1 MYDPERG
8 WSLSFGGC
16 GFLGFY
22 YVGATR
28 CLSERAPHI
37 LRDARMFFGCS
48 AGALHGVVFLSGIPL
63 DRTLQIL
70 MDLVRKARSRNL
82 GVLHPSFNMGKC
94 LRDDLQEHLPDN
106 VHQLISGRISIS
118 LTRVSDGKNVLV
130 SDFQSKDEVVDA
142 LLCSCF
148 IPFYC
153 GLIPPAFRGVR
164 YVDGGASDNIPL
176 ADAKTTI
183 TVSPFYGECDIC
195 PKIKSTNFLHVN
207 VTNLSFRLCLE
218 NFYLLSRA
226 LFPPDTK
233 ALSEICLR
241 GYLDACRFL
250 EESGICNPPQ
260 PSLSLSSEEGQPE
273 ASAPCWEERRLELPP
288 TPGPVDGEELLERL
302 HLSILPWDDHV
313 LDTVSPRLATALT
326 EAMKDRSGYLSKFCS
341 LLPVRVM
348 SYVMLPCTLP
358 VESAIALVQRLV
370 IWLPD
375 IPNDIQW
382 LQGATSQ
389 VCACMTTRLLPT
401 SR

>member
-22 YVGATR
+22 YIGATR

-48 AGALHGVVFLSGIPL
+48 AGALHSVVFLSGIPL

-218 NFYLLSRA
+218 NVYLLSRA

-233 ALSEICLR
+233 VGGICLR

-250 EESGICNPPQ
+250 EESGIRPR
-260 PSLSLSSEEGQPE
+260 PSWCSW
-273 ASAPCWEERRLELPP
+273 APGRVHRRLEVRL
-288 TPGPVDGEELLERL
+288 GEVAASSLREDASLC
-302 HLSILPWDDHV
+302 SF
-313 LDTVSPRLATALT
+313 SALT